1 MEEKKI
7 KALFFDTGPI
17 ITLVMSRL
25 IWILPLL
32 KNKFGGKFY
41 ITPAVK
47 QELITRPLEIK
58 RFEFEALQTLKLIK
72 DGTLEV
78 YDKVPQKKVTEL
90 IDLANSSFKINN
102 KNLEIIQEGEVESVA
117 CALDIG
123 ADAVVMDERTL
134 RLFIENNRDM
144 KRLLERRFQKEIM
157 VDLAKMDQFSAQLNK
172 IKIIRSTE
180 LVSTAYK
187 MGLLDD
193 YVPELKKGN
202 EILVDSILW
211 TVKYNGAAISE
222 REINEIKDY
231 LLKNQ

>member
-72 DGTLEV
+72 DGTLEL
-78 YDKVPQKKVTEL
+78 YNNVPQKKVAEL

-144 KRLLERRFQKEIM
+144 KRLLEKRFQKQVM
-157 VDLAKMDQFSAQLNK
+157 VDIAKMDQFSAQLNK

-180 LVSTAYK
+180 LVGLAYK
-187 MGLLDD
+187 MGILDD
-193 YVPELKKGN
+193 YVPELKKGD